1 MSAASNYLE
10 TKLLDH
16 TLRYSAAPYTGA
28 STLYLALFN
37 NTSTN
42 TAANLEAGTLTDET
56 STSGTAYARKAVT
69 FAAASGGSSATN
81 ATVTF
86 DAATASWGT
95 ITHIAVMDGGTAGSG
110 NVLFYGAVT
119 TSKTI
124 DTGDTFQ
131 VSSGNLTISLA

>member
-10 TKLLDH
+10 NKVLDH
-16 TLRYSAAPYTGA
+16 VLRVASYTQPSG
-28 STLYLALFN
+28 LWLALFN

-56 STSGTAYARKAVT
+56 STSGTAYVRKTVA
-69 FAAASGGSSATN
+69 FASASGGSSATN

-86 DAATASWGT
+86 DAATANWGT
-95 ITHIAVMDGGTAGSG
+95 ITHVAVMDAETSG
-110 NVLFYGAVT
+110 NVLFWGAVT

-124 DTGDTFQ
+124 ETGDTFQ
-131 VSSGNLTISLA
+131 VTSGNLTISLA

>member
-10 TKLLDH
+10 NKVLDH
-16 TLRYSAAPYTGA
+16 VLRYSTAPYVGV

-56 STSGTAYARKAVT
+56 STSSTAYSRKAIT
-69 FAAASGGSSATN
+69 FGAASSGTSTSS

-86 DAATASWGT
+86 DTATANWGT
-95 ITHIAVMDGGTAGSG
+95 ITHVAVMDGATEVQATCYST
-110 NVLFYGAVT
+110 VQSQPARPLRQAT
-119 TSKTI
+119 HSK
-124 DTGDTFQ
+124 
-131 VSSGNLTISLA
+131 LALET

>member
-10 TKLLDH
+10 NKVLDH
-16 TLRYSAAPYTGA
+16 VLTATGYTAPT
-28 STLYLALFN
+28 TRYLALFT
-37 NTSTN
+37 NTSGSA
-42 TAANLEAGTLTDET
+42 AANLEAGTLSDEV
-56 STSGTAYARKAVT
+56 STSGSAYGRKTIT
-69 FAAASGGSSATN
+69 FAAASGGSSASN

-86 DAATASWGT
+86 DTATANWGT
-95 ITHIAVMDGGTAGSG
+95 ITHVAVMDAETSG

-124 DTGDTFQ
+124 ETGDTFQ

>member
-10 TKLLDH
+10 NKLLDH
-16 TLRYSAAPYTGA
+16 TLTATTFTAPAAR
-28 STLYLALFN
+28 YLALFL

-42 TAANLEAGTLTDET
+42 AATNLEAGTLTDEV
-56 STSGTAYARKAVT
+56 STSGTAYARQAVT
-69 FAAASGGSSATN
+69 FAAASSGSSATN

-86 DAATASWGT
+86 PAATANFGT
-95 ITHIAVMDGGTAGSG
+95 ITHVAVMDGSTAGAG

-124 DTGDTFQ
+124 ETGDTFQ
-131 VSSGNLTISLA
+131 VTSGNLTISLA